1 MTTAAYDTLNQG
13 AFDAMLKELYPSGVP
28 QNVAMKRHP
37 FMSMVK
43 KVDDFEGDNLVIPI
57 YYGNPGG
64 RSATFSSAKDNTGAS
79 RSAKWNLTQMS
90 DYGVIQIEALT
101 IRASRSNRGAFVNAR
116 KTEIDMMLKQL
127 GNSAAHALYRD
138 GFGYIGIVS
147 GEPGTDTDLVLSDAD
162 DARNFVVGQHIR
174 FTDAAA
180 GTTVRAGGDREV
192 TKVDESTGTITVGAA
207 LDAAAEDG
215 DYIWAAGDNDSV
227 GGAATKITG
236 LAGWIPLTTPAG
248 GDSFFGVN
256 RSVHANRLAGQRLN
270 ATGNSIEEN
279 ILTISEDIVRQ
290 GGAPDKCFISHGN
303 FSNLVK
309 GLGTKVEYNGA
320 GGKADV
326 GFGGVQIH
334 TSAGPVMVHPDP
346 DCPSNRG
353 YVLQMDTFQLH
364 HLDGFPHIDTIDGS
378 NSQRLVSSDG
388 VQIRARYWAQL
399 ACIAPAWNGVFA
411 I

>member
-1 MTTAAYDTLNQG
+1 MAATLTVG

-28 QNVAMKRHP
+28 ENVAMKRHP

-64 RSATFSSAKDNTGAS
+64 RSTTFLNAVENTSSS
-79 RSAKWNLTQMS
+79 QSLKWALTQMS
-90 DYGVIQIEALT
+90 DYAVIGIDALT
-101 IRASRSNRGAFVNAR
+101 MRSSRSNKGAFVNAR
-116 KTEIDMMLKQL
+116 KTEIDMMLKGL

-138 GFGYIGIVS
+138 GKGTIGRVAPAPTAD
-147 GEPGTDTDLVLSDAD
+147 PGAALFFILADAD
-162 DARNFVVGQHIR
+162 DARNFVIGQKIV
-174 FTDAAA
+174 FTDDAA
-180 GTTVRAGGDREV
+180 GTSV
-192 TKVDESTGTITVGAA
+192 VGAA
-207 LDAAAEDG
+207 PGYEVSSVDEAAGKITVTGALAAAVDPD
-215 DYIWAAGDNDSV
+215 DYVWPLGDN
-227 GGAATKITG
+227 GTTKLTG
-236 LAGWIPLTTPAG
+236 LAGWIPLTAPTG
-248 GDSFFGVN
+248 GDAFFGKD
-256 RSVHANRLAGQRLN
+256 RSVHVNRLAGQRLN

-346 DCPSNRG
+346 DCPANRG

-364 HLDGFPHIDTIDGS
+364 HLDGFPHIDTLDG
-378 NSQRLVSSDG
+378 NGSQRLSASDG
-388 VQIRARYWAQL
+388 IQVRARYWAQL
-399 ACIAPAWNGVFA
+399 ACIAPAFNGVFA

>member
-1 MTTAAYDTLNQG
+1 MTTSAYPTLTQG
-13 AFDAMLKELYPSGVP
+13 AFDAMLKELYPAGAP
-28 QNVAMKRHP
+28 ENVAMKRHP

-64 RSATFSSAKDNTGAS
+64 RSATFNTARQNTSAS
-79 RSAKWNLTQMS
+79 YSAKWNLTQMS
-90 DYGVIQIEALT
+90 DYGVIQIDALT

-127 GNSAAHALYRD
+127 GNSAAHALYRN
-138 GFGYIGIVS
+138 GYGYIGQVS
-147 GEPGTDTDLVLSDAD
+147 GEPGTDTDLVLTDAD
-162 DARNFVVGQHIR
+162 DARNFVVGQHIMW
-174 FTDAAA
+174 TGAAD
-180 GTTVRAGGDREV
+180 GTSPIDSSNAREV

-207 LDAAAEDG
+207 LHTDVADTN
-215 DYIWAAGDNDSV
+215 YIWPVGDAGL
-227 GGAATKITG
+227 TKITG
-236 LAGWIPLTTPAG
+236 LAGWIPLTTPG
-248 GDSFFGVN
+248 GSDSFFGVN

-279 ILTISEDIVRQ
+279 ILTLAESIVRQ

-303 FSNLVK
+303 FSNLIK
-309 GLGTKVEYNGA
+309 GLGTKVEYQGA
-320 GGKADV
+320 GGSADV

-346 DCPSNRG
+346 DCPANRG
-353 YVLQMDTFQLH
+353 YVLQMDTWALH
-364 HLDGFPHIDTIDGS
+364 HLDGFPHIDTVDGNS
-378 NSQRLVSSDG
+378 SQRIVDSDG
-388 VQIRARYWAQL
+388 IQIRARYWAQL